1 MGMIASKVIV
11 VDTNV
16 WLDVYL
22 PERPHKTES
31 LRFIEEAAGNGVS
44 LAYPVHIVKD
54 VFYMVDAELKRMA
67 RRDAGEPSQGDSV
80 AIRRMAWACVDNMRE
95 LATSVG
101 CNEGDVWLASKW
113 RSVNGDLEDNLVRT
127 AVERSKADL
136 LVTWDKGLLAKAFVP
151 TVTPAD
157 AVSQIQAWAS

>member
-1 MGMIASKVIV
+1 MNAGRVIV
-11 VDTNV
+11 VDINV

-22 PERPHKTES
+22 PERPHKKES
-31 LRFIEEAAGNGVS
+31 LRFIEGAVESGVP

-54 VFYMVDAELKRMA
+54 VFYMVDAELKRMI
-67 RRDAGEPSQGDSV
+67 RRDVGELPQGDSA
-80 AIRRMAWACVDNMRE
+80 AIRRMAWGCVDNMRE

-113 RSVNGDLEDNLVRT
+113 RSTNGDLEDNLVRA
-127 AVERSKADL
+127 AVERAKADL

-151 TVTPAD
+151 TVTPVD
-157 AVSQIQAWAS
+157 ALAQIRTWAA